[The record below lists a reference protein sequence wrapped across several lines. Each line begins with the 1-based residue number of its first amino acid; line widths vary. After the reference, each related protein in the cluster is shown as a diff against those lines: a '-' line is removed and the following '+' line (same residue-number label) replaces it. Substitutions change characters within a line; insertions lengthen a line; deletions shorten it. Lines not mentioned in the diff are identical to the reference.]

1 MYLDLQIYSG
11 LGNIIAIVD
20 SVRKDI
26 SIDSKIVIGLYKNK
40 GINFDQLIQI
50 LPPLRPENDFD
61 VKIYNNDG
69 SLALNCIMELDVYPN
84 LLKITL

>member
-26 SIDSKIVIGLYKNK
+26 SIDSKIVISLYENK

-50 LPPLRPENDFD
+50 LPPLSPENDL
-61 VKIYNNDG
+61 
-69 SLALNCIMELDVYPN
+69 SLIH
-84 LLKITL
+84 I